1 MQQAGWLAHDYVH
14 GRGPW
19 CDSMRW
25 FGAVFNGHSAE
36 WWAQKHSLHHCFTN
50 EEELDHDIMMEPFF
64 YMRAPAE
71 SGRPDHPMRKF
82 QHIYGYPLLS
92 VMYWLWRFHSAQDV
106 VARRDYKEGALLAAN
121 YLWLATCMPWQVAVG
136 SVFLSGFLVG
146 ALVSATHQSE
156 EIMLKGDQPD
166 FITGQFR
173 STRDADTVFGPLET
187 WLWGGMDTQLTHHL
201 LPTLP
206 RYRYHEVRPMLIEWA
221 RSQGIEYRMSPS
233 TTIIKDNF
241 ATLLRVAKS

>member
-1 MQQAGWLAHDYVH
+1 MTIT
-14 GRGPW
+14 RRR
-19 CDSMRW
+19 S
-25 FGAVFNGHSAE
+25 
-36 WWAQKHSLHHCFTN
+36 
-50 EEELDHDIMMEPFF
+50 
-64 YMRAPAE
+64 PAE
-71 SGRPDHPMRKF
+71 HAGIGPTRRPRTRHQQTMRKF

-166 FITGQFR
+166 FITGQFLNFLL
-173 STRDADTVFGPLET
+173 VGFGRFLDFFQKFFAFFFCQVQA
-187 WLWGGMDTQLTHHL
+187 LLQLIDKFFAL
-201 LPTLP
+201 LLG
-206 RYRYHEVRPMLIEWA
+206 
-221 RSQGIEYRMSPS
+221 Q
-233 TTIIKDNF
+233 
-241 ATLLRVAKS
+241 